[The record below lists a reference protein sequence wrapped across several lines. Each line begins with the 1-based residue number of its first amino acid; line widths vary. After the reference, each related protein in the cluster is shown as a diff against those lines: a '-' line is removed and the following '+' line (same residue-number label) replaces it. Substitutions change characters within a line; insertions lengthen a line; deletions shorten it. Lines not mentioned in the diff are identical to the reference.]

1 MNFEEILS
9 PYRSKACIMSV
20 ETLPNGDYGNI
31 RIAAGNAAHCA
42 DMLQSIGRPFV
53 PDSPYGDYFPQ
64 NKNFEDSC
72 YRAAVLGETLHSY
85 VRLPQMDLWL
95 YMTLLPLCSD
105 RENVGYCLYSYEVTP
120 FANPEQR
127 TSLSA
132 DMASAVLRTCLKL
145 RDGGEFEEKLRAVT
159 EDIRKFCDSDS
170 CGILLADQQARRC
183 TLLCESRR
191 PGCQLELI
199 RDHADPETFVR
210 TKSWDETIGDSS
222 CLVVKDQKDLN
233 WLARENPGWHRE
245 LTEAGG
251 RSVVMFPLNYNGNPL
266 GHIWVVNFDTNNA
279 VKIKETLELTTFF
292 IASEVSNFQLLQ
304 KLEEL
309 SAVDML
315 TGVKNRNSMNN
326 LISDI
331 TESRVC
337 LKSPCQVIFADL
349 NGLKRV
355 NDEQGHDAGDQLLKT
370 AAAVLRAVF
379 PETDVFR
386 AGGDEFMLLAPGMT
400 KEELEARINRL
411 RAMAEKAE
419 DLHFAVGT
427 ASLRESD
434 DIRMALHVAD
444 QMMYIDK
451 NDYYE
456 RHPERRYR

>member
-1 MNFEEILS
+1 MNFEAILS

-42 DMLQSIGRPFV
+42 DMLQSMGRPFI
-53 PDSPYGDYFPQ
+53 PDSPYEAFFPQ

-72 YRAAVLGETLHSY
+72 YRSAVLGETLHSY

-95 YMTLLPLCSD
+95 YMTLLPLNSD

-120 FANPEQR
+120 FANSEQR
-127 TSLSA
+127 TRLSA

-145 RDGGEFEEKLRAVT
+145 RDDGAFEEKLKAVT

-170 CGILLADQQARRC
+170 CGILLADQETQRC

-191 PGCQLELI
+191 PGCQLALI
-199 RDHADPETFVR
+199 RDQADPDSFAR
-210 TKSWDETIGDSS
+210 TKSWDETIGDST
-222 CLVVKDQKDLN
+222 CVVLKDQKDMN

-245 LTEAGG
+245 LTEAGI
-251 RSVVMFPLNYNGNPL
+251 RSVVMFPLNYNGNLL
-266 GHIWVVNFDTNNA
+266 GHIWALNFDTKNA

-292 IASEVSNFQLLQ
+292 IASEVSNYQLLQ

-315 TGVKNRNSMNN
+315 TGVKNRNSMNTRS
-326 LISDI
+326 SDI
-331 TESRVC
+331 AAGRVPVE
-337 LKSPCQVIFADL
+337 SPCQVIFADL

-400 KEELEARINRL
+400 REELDSRVKRL
-411 RAMAEKAE
+411 YAMAEKAE

-427 ASLRESD
+427 APVREAG
-434 DIRMALHVAD
+434 DIRMALHAAD

-451 NDYYE
+451 NEYYE